1 MTFERMLSTAML
13 DGAATSRRGLRT
25 SFSLWDALE
34 RRLMPGKIALGAEKE
49 EEEEEEKR
57 DAGPVDPRAAE

>member
-25 SFSLWDALE
+25 SFSLWDTLE
-34 RRLMPGKIALGAEKE
+34 RRLMPGK
-49 EEEEEEKR
+49 
-57 DAGPVDPRAAE
+57 